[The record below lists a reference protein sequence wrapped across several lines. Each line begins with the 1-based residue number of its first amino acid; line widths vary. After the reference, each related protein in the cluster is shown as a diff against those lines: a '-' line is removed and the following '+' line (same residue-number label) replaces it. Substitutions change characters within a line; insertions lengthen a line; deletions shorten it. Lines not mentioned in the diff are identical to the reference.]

1 MSHEIIANDLVTIL
15 KSKVTL
21 TSIKLAYFGMC
32 ILNLSKVLMYEF
44 HYHYIKNKHDNSL
57 RLLFTNTDTLIY
69 EIKAEDVY
77 EDFSKDKEVFVFSNY
92 SSKSKYYD
100 KSNKPFVGKRKM
112 RQVVLQLKNLS
123 E

>member
-1 MSHEIIANDLVTIL
+1 MSHEIIDNDLVTIL

-44 HYHYIKNKHDNSL
+44 HYDYIKNKHDNSL

-100 KSNKPFVGKRKM
+100 KSNKSFVGKRKM
-112 RQVVLQLKNLS
+112 RPVVLQLKNLS